1 MTTNLHRIISP
12 KNFNPKT
19 FGGIIYPSD
28 YNTDYR
34 GKDNTQ
40 GSQIA
45 KRIISDQ
52 NFDYRCKR
60 NIKLKNNNRKTV
72 GGIKNA

>member
-1 MTTNLHRIISP
+1 MTQTTNRYGIYEVDHT
-12 KNFNPKT
+12 K

-34 GKDNTQ
+34 GKDNSK
-40 GSQIA
+40 GSIIA

-60 NIKLKNNNRKTV
+60 NIELTNITKNKERS
-72 GGIKNA
+72 KNV

>member
-1 MTTNLHRIISP
+1 MTENLHQTIIP
-12 KNFNPKT
+12 NNFDSKT
-19 FGGIIYPSD
+19 FGGIICPSD

-34 GKDNTQ
+34 GKDNTR

-45 KRIISDQ
+45 KRIISDH

-60 NIKLKNNNRKTV
+60 NMELNNREKT

>member
-1 MTTNLHRIISP
+1 MTQTANKYETHEVDHT
-12 KNFNPKT
+12 K

-34 GKDNTQ
+34 GKDSTR

-45 KRIISDQ
+45 NRIISDR
-52 NFDYRCKR
+52 NFDYRCKKNIELR
-60 NIKLKNNNRKTV
+60 NNKKNNQED
-72 GGIKNA
+72 

>member
-1 MTTNLHRIISP
+1 MTQTANKYEIHEVDHTR
-12 KNFNPKT
+12 

-34 GKDNTQ
+34 WKDNTR

-45 KRIISDQ
+45 KRIISDR
-52 NFDYRCKR
+52 NFDYRCKK
-60 NIKLKNNNRKTV
+60 NIEEMKRKKNWED
-72 GGIKNA
+72 

>member
-1 MTTNLHRIISP
+1 MAETNNRYEVYKVDH
-12 KNFNPKT
+12 KT

-34 GKDNTQ
+34 GKDNTN
-40 GSQIA
+40 GSVIV
-45 KRIISDQ
+45 KRILSDR

-60 NIKLKNNNRKTV
+60 NIEMKNRQKS
-72 GGIKNA
+72 GGTHNA

>member
-1 MTTNLHRIISP
+1 MKENLHQTISP
-12 KNFNPKT
+12 NNFSPRT
-19 FGGIIYPSD
+19 FGGLISSSD

-34 GKDNTQ
+34 GKDNTR

-45 KRIISDQ
+45 KRIISDR

-60 NIKLKNNNRKTV
+60 NMELNNREKT